1 MYEFWYDYVKAQ
13 QGEIPKLRYMNTESF
28 IGYIITDDM
37 YKDIAKDVEA
47 RVNNSNFELD
57 KTLPKG
63 KK

>member
-1 MYEFWYDYVKAQ
+1 
-13 QGEIPKLRYMNTESF
+13 MNTESF

-37 YKDIAKDVEA
+37 YKDIAKDVEV